1 MEQSKYTFSV
11 ACYCRLSK
19 DDETDGTSV
28 SIETQQQILSEFCKE
43 NHLKIFDFYCDD
55 GYTGTNFNRP
65 NYKRMMTDIDKG
77 LINTIVVKDLS
88 RFGRNYIEVGKHIEE
103 IFPEKGI
110 RFIAI
115 GDSNGHTRTNLKL
128 R

>member
-1 MEQSKYTFSV
+1 MEQSKYTFSA

-55 GYTGTNFNRP
+55 DLTLRNILNFLTHKIIQSILP
-65 NYKRMMTDIDKG
+65 
-77 LINTIVVKDLS
+77 
-88 RFGRNYIEVGKHIEE
+88 
-103 IFPEKGI
+103 
-110 RFIAI
+110 
-115 GDSNGHTRTNLKL
+115 TNL
-128 R
+128 